1 MNNVWKDTR
10 ERLGYTQVQ
19 LSAFTGIPV
28 RTIQNWEE
36 GKRIPPKWVEKLV
49 RFYID
54 HVLDIDKRL
63 EIVYIK
69 GEDYNEKKL

>member
-36 GKRIPPKWVEKLV
+36 GKRIPAPWVKKLV
-49 RFYID
+49 LFYLDHELDLDKKIDIIYID
-54 HVLDIDKRL
+54 
-63 EIVYIK
+63 K
-69 GEDYNEKKL
+69 GDN